1 MLARSVV
8 RPFVVLPALLR
19 NIPHSRPSRTTPGR
33 LSAATLSSAARLSPT
48 GRLSAARSGCKRAA
62 GARPWSRRGRISLL
76 NGDVSVRRG
85 DSGDYVAA
93 TQNAP
98 MMVQDSIQ
106 TGAGAR
112 AEVQFDSITMVRLA
126 QNTEVHFTDLQN
138 RPGNRWSW
146 GGERSRFE
154 LFAPRMLK

>member
-1 MLARSVV
+1 MNVAMLQERSMLGLFSSKLSILF
-8 RPFVVLPALLR
+8 PSLLV
-19 NIPHSRPSRTTPGR
+19 
-33 LSAATLSSAARLSPT
+33 ATLPLLAQLAPQGVPQDQPGL
-48 GRLSAARSGCKRAA
+48 A
-62 GARPWSRRGRISLL
+62 GQPAPDGGDQDPGPGPGVARISLL

-112 AEVQFDSITMVRLA
+112 A
-126 QNTEVHFTDLQN
+126 
-138 RPGNRWSW
+138 
-146 GGERSRFE
+146 
-154 LFAPRMLK
+154 